1 MFSLWMAGPC
11 QYLWGDPLFRKRASV
26 TAEGTKRLGEK
37 GFPGRPT
44 APFRDFV
51 AWLAESSG
59 QMNNPTFRNASPA
72 DLYSLAPLASITEEK
87 LIEELSDFCGVP
99 FVARIEEDDAEFK
112 TLSRKYCEAK
122 LVVPV
127 KGTGNR
133 QTVVIS
139 NPFDWELLEDLDRSI
154 PRGKHLA
161 LLLAAPG
168 TLRWVLH
175 PESEEGA
182 DSGSGP
188 GVPERS
194 EDASGG
200 GGWRGRAYDPDH
212 DPGKKHPL
220 AKLAIEL
227 LSKTVSEAASH
238 LMVEPTKVGSVVRAE
253 VAGRSFE
260 LKELSLETGRMLV
273 GRFKAL
279 SGMDLARKRTPQ
291 SGGLEIVLDQR
302 VFKLRLSTSPTSAFE
317 NLVIRVLDSTGEA
330 GPLDGLGMTD
340 EQAKALREMARKE
353 KGLVLFVGPLGSGK
367 TTTIYSLLSDVAD
380 RGRSLATVED
390 PIEHKIPFANQME
403 VGEGAGVRA
412 LLREAIHGKPDVL
425 FLSEIRDL
433 VSAQSCVE
441 FTEGGHL
448 VLSSMNSSNAATAVF
463 RLERLGVNRAHV
475 AECLTG
481 VVAQRLLR
489 RLCTDCRE
497 IRPTSQEEATTLRG
511 FTDEVPES
519 LAHPVGCSS
528 CRGTGFQ
535 GREAVYEVIRVGPR
549 MSQMVRDG
557 RPISDLREFAKA
569 RGDLLVGDHALLKVR
584 ELVVTLDDAYRGV
597 LLEEGGL
604 AVEEGEE
611 LDERDPAIDEGG
623 SSEAS
628 GEEDETL
635 SLTPQSTVLVVED
648 EEGTRFLLDQI
659 LAQAGYR
666 VFTAGDGGEALLKL
680 GAEDVDLILSDIYMP
695 NLDGLRLLEILNQNG
710 VKTPVILLTGEPSP
724 EVEARGR
731 EMGVAAYLRK
741 PIQRNVL
748 LESIERLLTGAQD

>member
-1 MFSLWMAGPC
+1 MWMTRHR
-11 QYLWGDPLFRKRASV
+11 QYLLGDSLFRKRASV
-26 TAEGTKRLGEK
+26 TTEGAKQIGEK
-37 GFPGRPT
+37 GFPGRPS

-51 AWLAESSG
+51 AWLAEYSG
-59 QMNNPTFRNASPA
+59 QMNNPAFNKVSPA
-72 DLYSLAPLASITEEK
+72 DLHSLAPLASISEQK

-99 FVARIEEDDAEFK
+99 FVARVEVDDADFK

-127 KGTGNR
+127 RGTGTR

-139 NPFDWELLEDLDRSI
+139 NPFDWELLEDLDRTM

-161 LLLAAPG
+161 LLLAAPD
-168 TLRWVLH
+168 TLRRVLF
-175 PESEEGA
+175 PETEEGA
-182 DSGSGP
+182 ESGSDQQ
-188 GVPERS
+188 VPEGPKDPSGESRRVRS
-194 EDASGG
+194 
-200 GGWRGRAYDPDH
+200 YDPDQ

-227 LSKTVSEAASH
+227 LQKTVSEGASH
-238 LMVEPTKVGSVVRAE
+238 LLVEPTKEGAVVRAE

-291 SGGLEIVLDQR
+291 SGGLEIVLEQR
-302 VFKLRLSTSPTSAFE
+302 VYKLRLSTSPTSAFE
-317 NLVIRVLDSTGEA
+317 NLAIRILDPTGEA

-340 EQAKALREMARKE
+340 EQARVLREMARAKE
-353 KGLVLFVGPLGSGK
+353 GLVLFVGPLGSGK

-390 PIEHKIPFANQME
+390 PIEHKIPFAVQRE
-403 VGEGAGVRA
+403 VREGTGVRA
-412 LLREAIHGKPDVL
+412 LLREAILAKPDVL

-475 AECLTG
+475 AECLIG

-489 RLCTDCRE
+489 RLCPDCRE
-497 IRPTSQEEATTLRG
+497 VRPTSPEEAKILQP
-511 FTDEVPES
+511 FTGEIPES

-535 GREAVYEVIRVGPR
+535 GREAVFEVIRVGPR
-549 MSQMVRDG
+549 MTQMVRDG
-557 RPISDLREFAKA
+557 RPISDLRDFAQA
-569 RGDLLVGDHALLKVR
+569 RGDLLVSDHGILKVR
-584 ELVVTLDDAYRGV
+584 DLVVTLDDAYRGV

-604 AVEEGEE
+604 IMEEGDDLGE
-611 LDERDPAIDEGG
+611 
-623 SSEAS
+623 SEAPVA
-628 GEEDETL
+628 EDGLPDAEGDEAEAR
-635 SLTPQSTVLVVED
+635 SLAPKSTILVVED

-659 LAQAGYR
+659 LAQAGYS

-680 GAEDVDLILSDIYMP
+680 GAEEVDLILSDIHMP
-695 NLDGLRLLEILNQNG
+695 NLDGLRLMEILSQNG
-710 VKTPVILLTGEPSP
+710 VNIPVILLTGEPSP
-724 EVEARGR
+724 EFEARGR
-731 EMGVAAYLRK
+731 EMGVADYLRK
-741 PIQRNVL
+741 PIQRDVL
-748 LESIERLLTGAQD
+748 LESIERALTPAAD